1 MTQLRRPAQQYLLV
15 DAGLPGAGVHI
26 TQLRSLLLG
35 ISCGIIGG
43 LGWIQPEQA
52 SRSGP
57 ALSLGRRGRRS
68 RKKCHHGDRT
78 EGHSK
83 NAYVFN
89 LVEVQHGDV
98 SLSIDAPLKALAVR
112 CRNTAKPLHI
122 KVTGQLNR
130 ITHQSVFSHRNAIT
144 NMTGQLKVSMGLN
157 ITFTSTAS

>member
-57 ALSLGRRGRRS
+57 GL
-68 RKKCHHGDRT
+68 
-78 EGHSK
+78 
-83 NAYVFN
+83 
-89 LVEVQHGDV
+89 V
-98 SLSIDAPLKALAVR
+98 SLTESRTNPYFLIA
-112 CRNTAKPLHI
+112 
-122 KVTGQLNR
+122 
-130 ITHQSVFSHRNAIT
+130 NAIT